1 MKRTK
6 ATFIPKNFRDKRYIY
21 TVITSYAEFYPNAQS
36 MKIRKL
42 SIPSLLLIILLIISK
57 TSIAQQDS
65 AFVMKPIGVEAFQ
78 VMSKFFDYD
87 KDIPMESMIVEQ
99 YDEPEYI
106 RQKIVFRGVEDNQVP
121 GYLTLPTSG
130 SAPYRC
136 VLLLH
141 GLNGSKDNW
150 WNDDRSPGRM
160 IKKLIEFGYA
170 VLSLDAKY
178 HGERKAF
185 NNYESPA
192 IFAFRK
198 RWNMRGNYMTVQTVR
213 EYRRAID
220 YLETRDEIDSNKIG
234 VIGYSMGGFQAFS
247 LTAVEPRV
255 KVSVACVTPNIEESY
270 SPKEAY
276 HFAPYIDNKPF
287 LMLMGKDDPFYTIE
301 EAQQLHEFIRS
312 NVKEIT
318 FYNSGHRLPVEWNE
332 RAIEWMEKYL
342 K

>member
-1 MKRTK
+1 M
-6 ATFIPKNFRDKRYIY
+6 NY
-21 TVITSYAEFYPNAQS
+21 
-36 MKIRKL
+36 RKS
-42 SIPSLLLIILLIISK
+42 SIAASLLFILLFISK
-57 TSIAQQDS
+57 ISTAQQDS
-65 AFVMKPIGVEAFQ
+65 TFVMKPIGPEAYE
-78 VMSKFFDYD
+78 VMSKFFSYD
-87 KDIPMESMIVEQ
+87 KTIPLESMIVERLN
-99 YDEPEYI
+99 ETEYI
-106 RQKIVFRGVEDNQVP
+106 REKIVFQGVNDNRVP
-121 GYLTLPTSG
+121 GYLTLPTAG
-130 SAPYRC
+130 SAPYPC

-160 IKKLIEFGYA
+160 IEKLIEFGYA

-178 HGERKAF
+178 HGERIAF

-192 IFAFRK
+192 IFAFQK
-198 RWNMRGNYMTVQTVR
+198 RWNMRSNYMTVQTVR

-220 YLETRDEIDSNKIG
+220 YLETRDEIDASKIG
-234 VIGYSMGGFQAFS
+234 VIGYSMGGFQTFS

-270 SPKEAY
+270 SPKAAY
-276 HFAPYIDNKPF
+276 HFAPYIENKPF

-301 EAQQLHEFIRS
+301 EAQQLHEFIGS
-312 NVKEIT
+312 DVKEIT